1 MNPPSGYFVSAP
13 WRSSGKTMVSIGM
26 AAMAHHRGIE
36 TQTFKKGPDFIDPL
50 WLSKASGRPCYNLDP
65 HQQTAQEITH
75 LFTQQASSAQV
86 SLVEGTMGLHDGLR
100 EDGSDSNASIAKLL
114 DLPVILVVDCRGMH
128 RTVAAIINGIKQFDE
143 DLGFAGIVLNRV
155 KTARHGDK
163 ISKAIDQYSDF
174 TILGELP
181 DTHDIKIKEHNL
193 GLKPTA
199 DVENSVAVV
208 ESIRNL
214 LEASCDLAALFNT
227 PTIAKPATDASPTPV
242 AKSKESNTVTKT
254 LRIGVAKDEAF
265 HFYYQ
270 DDLDY
275 FASLGVQL
283 VELSPIHD
291 ALPENLDGLLLGGG
305 FPERHAQALSEN
317 ETFINALIEQ
327 AKEGLPV
334 HAECGGL
341 MYLCSSLTTQE
352 EKSWPMVDLIQ
363 ANVRMRAKPVGRGYM
378 QLVPMQGDEEPFWAH
393 EFHHSEIDFDYEPE
407 YVYRV
412 TRGHGIDGEHD
423 GVKVYNVIAS
433 YAHFRQTEATPWIDM
448 FLSRVRKHQTVS
460 YHV

>member
-13 WRSSGKTMVSIGM
+13 WRSSGKTMISIGM
-26 AAMAHHRGIE
+26 AAMAHHREIK

-50 WLSKASGRPCYNLDP
+50 WLGKASGRPCYNLDP
-65 HQQTAQEITH
+65 HQQTTKEITS
-75 LFTQQASSAQV
+75 LFTRHAACAQL
-86 SLVEGTMGLHDGLR
+86 SLVEGTMGLHDGLQ

-114 DLPVILVVDCRGMH
+114 ALPVILVVDCRGMH

-143 DLGFAGIVLNRV
+143 DLSFAGIILNRV
-155 KTARHGDK
+155 KTARHGNK

-181 DTHDIKIKEHNL
+181 DTRDISIKEHNL
-193 GLKPTA
+193 GLRPTA
-199 DVENSVAVV
+199 DVENSAAVV

-214 LEASCDLAALFNT
+214 LESRCDLGALFDT
-227 PTIAKPATDASPTPV
+227 SKQSHPRTQPIPAPVAETKTPV
-242 AKSKESNTVTKT
+242 IDSTPLK
-254 LRIGVAKDEAF
+254 IGIAKDEAF

-275 FASLGVQL
+275 FASAGVQL
-283 VELSPIHD
+283 VELSPMHD
-291 ALPENLDGLLLGGG
+291 VLPENLDGLLLGGG

-317 ETFINALIEQ
+317 KTFIDALHNSV
-327 AKEGLPV
+327 KSGLPV

-341 MYLCSSLTTQE
+341 MYMCSSLITQDE
-352 EKSWPMVDLIQ
+352 QSWPMVDLIK
-363 ANVRMRAKPVGRGYM
+363 ANVRMCVKPVGRGYM
-378 QLVPMQGDEEPFWAH
+378 KLVSLQGDQEPFWAH
-393 EFHHSEIDFDYEPE
+393 EFHHSEIEFDYEPE